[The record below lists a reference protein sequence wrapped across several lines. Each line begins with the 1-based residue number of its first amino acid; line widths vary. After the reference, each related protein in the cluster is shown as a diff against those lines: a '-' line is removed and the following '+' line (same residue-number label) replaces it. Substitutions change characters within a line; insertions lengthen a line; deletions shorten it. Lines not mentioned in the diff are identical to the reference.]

1 MNIIY
6 EDNYLLVVN
15 KEKGLLVH
23 KTTFNEKKTLVSL
36 LQNKIKVDEFVD
48 KNRPGI
54 IQRLD
59 KYTNGLLVVAKNKF
73 VAEKLSNQIRKKEM
87 KRKYA
92 AIVHNNIKNDEI
104 IIDAPL
110 MRNKKSKTT
119 KMMVSI
125 DKKAKNSIT
134 KVKVIEHFKNSSYI
148 ECELLTGRTH
158 QIRAHLSY
166 INHPIFNDSLY
177 GCDDG
182 YKNYGHFLTSY

>member
-1 MNIIY
+1 MDIIY

-23 KTTFNEKKTLVSL
+23 KTTFNEKETLVSL
-36 LQNKIKVDEFVD
+36 LQNKIKIDEFVD
-48 KNRPGI
+48 KKRPGI
-54 IQRLD
+54 IHRLD

-73 VAEKLSNQIRKKEM
+73 IAEKLSDQIMKKKM
-87 KRKYA
+87 KRKYV

-110 MRNKKSKTT
+110 MRNKKCKTT
-119 KMMVSI
+119 KMMVSS

-134 KVKVIEHFKNSSYI
+134 KVKVIEHFKDSCYV

-158 QIRAHLSY
+158 QIRTHLSY

-177 GCDDG
+177 GHDDG
-182 YKNYGHFLTSY
+182 YKNYGQFLTSH